1 MNLKSMKMTA
11 EEKKSMIE
19 GPAMSKDAPRYPYGL
34 NIHLNDEV
42 MQKLGLESLPKVG
55 TKMMIMAVAV
65 VESVSERDSQDGGK
79 RQDMSIQ
86 ITDMSIEPHSDK
98 KGEKELAKSLYGS
111 DSEDES

>member
-11 EEKKSMIE
+11 EEKKSMME
-19 GPAMSKDAPRYPYGL
+19 PSLVEKDGPRYPYGL

-65 VESVSERDSQDGGK
+65 VESVSERDSQGGGK

-86 ITDMSIEPHSDK
+86 ITDMCLEPHKDK
-98 KGEKELAKSLYGS
+98 KGEKELAESLYPS
-111 DSEDES
+111 TEE